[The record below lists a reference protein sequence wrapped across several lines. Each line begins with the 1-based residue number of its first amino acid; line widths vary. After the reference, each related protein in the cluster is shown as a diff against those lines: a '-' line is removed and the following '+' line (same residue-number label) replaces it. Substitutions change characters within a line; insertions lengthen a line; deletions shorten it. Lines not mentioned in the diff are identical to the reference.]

1 MVNSNVL
8 LQYSILRLQNIVMDN
23 SIITVDGG
31 MV

>member
-23 SIITVDGG
+23 SIITVDGD